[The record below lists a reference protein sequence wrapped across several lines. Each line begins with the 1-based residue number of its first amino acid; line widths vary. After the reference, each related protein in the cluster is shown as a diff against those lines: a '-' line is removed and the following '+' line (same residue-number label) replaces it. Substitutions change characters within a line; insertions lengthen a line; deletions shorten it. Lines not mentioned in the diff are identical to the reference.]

1 MVCNVEMGYI
11 FKEIG
16 YIFNKTFKKI
26 NMWKNIFH
34 VKDMSQYKTTI
45 DEIKKMKKG
54 RTV

>member
-16 YIFNKTFKKI
+16 CIFKNKTFKKI

-34 VKDMSQYKTTI
+34 VKDMSQYKTKI
-45 DEIKKMKKG
+45 DKKMKG